1 MFAAREV
8 ARSRKAAPGL
18 VALAIVASAAC
29 TKSVQ
34 PAAPP
39 MPAPEAVAVAAPQLV
54 QLKTPEA
61 FASISD
67 PAERSRANF
76 VEAMKVISSP
86 RCLNCHPNGDSPF
99 QGDDQ
104 HVHDPA
110 VQRGPDDRG
119 IPALRCNTCHQD
131 HNLELARVPGAPEW
145 HLAPRQMFWM
155 GRTASS
161 LCMQLKDPARN
172 GGRTLDQIIDHSAHD
187 KLVAWGWN
195 PGWSRTPA
203 PGTQAQFG
211 ALIAAWA
218 KDGAACPPEEKT
230 P

>member
-1 MFAAREV
+1 MFAAGEV
-8 ARSRKAAPGL
+8 ARSRKAAPVLIVLL
-18 VALAIVASAAC
+18 VVASAAC
-29 TKSVQ
+29 TKS
-34 PAAPP
+34 APP
-39 MPAPEAVAVAAPQLV
+39 MRAPAAVAVVAPQLV

-61 FASISD
+61 FASISN
-67 PAERSRANF
+67 PAQRSRANF

-119 IPALRCNTCHQD
+119 IPAMQCKTCHQD

-145 HLAPRQMFWM
+145 HLAPLQMFWR
-155 GRTASS
+155 GRTANS
-161 LCMQLKDPARN
+161 LCTQLKDRARN
-172 GGRTLDQIIDHSAHD
+172 GGRSLEQIVDHSAHD